1 MNKKNRAII
10 EKSSEVLEEK
20 NLNYKKFWGWGFGL
34 IVVLMAIAYFAGL
47 ITFGTPEKATEAQ
60 KKIYFEK
67 DSTTKVAIAE
77 MDSMKKEVK

>member
-34 IVVLMAIAYFAGL
+34 ILVLMAIAYFAGF
-47 ITFGTPEKATEAQ
+47 ITFGTPEKATNAD
-60 KKIYFEK
+60 KKAYFDK
-67 DSTTKVAIAE
+67 DSTTKAAISE
-77 MDSMKKEVK
+77 MDSTKK